1 MKDSFAHFRNA
12 IAALNEADED
22 KPQKMFNRQTTLR
35 GSLIMI
41 TGHFGEHFGQSI
53 AYARMNGIVPSW
65 TEESRQQQQ
74 KPAEKSKP

>member
-41 TGHFGEHFGQSI
+41 TGHLASI
-53 AYARMNGIVPSW
+53 SANPSP
-65 TEESRQQQQ
+65 TR
-74 KPAEKSKP
+74 A